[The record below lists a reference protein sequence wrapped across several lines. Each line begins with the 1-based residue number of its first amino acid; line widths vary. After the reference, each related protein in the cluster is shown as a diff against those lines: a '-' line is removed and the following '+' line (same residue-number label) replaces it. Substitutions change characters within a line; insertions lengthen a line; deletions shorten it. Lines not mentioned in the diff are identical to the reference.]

1 MGISRTQNARR
12 CVQAAL
18 SEVVISPARSRWRP
32 RILGRCKTLKG
43 RSPGD
48 ALVIHPGLAE
58 VCAGRHHS
66 ERHTDRRGLH
76 AMMPLVLVLAGFVG
90 IVSAVLQGLD
100 ALSVLELR
108 SYPFVR
114 SESQTAKWALAT
126 WMALIGIGAISLGLA
141 LR

>member
-1 MGISRTQNARR
+1 
-12 CVQAAL
+12 
-18 SEVVISPARSRWRP
+18 
-32 RILGRCKTLKG
+32 
-43 RSPGD
+43 
-48 ALVIHPGLAE
+48 
-58 VCAGRHHS
+58 
-66 ERHTDRRGLH
+66 
-76 AMMPLVLVLAGFVG
+76 MMPLVLVLAGFVG

-126 WMALIGIGAISLGLA
+126 WMALIGIGAISLGLV